1 MAQFGVFE
9 VYYDHH
15 EAFAGQGGSASIGTT
30 SSGMMYFLAPF
41 VAIAVQRWPQYTRRA
56 SCCGLSIMVAG
67 LVAASF
73 CDSIA
78 GLIGTQ
84 GVMYAIGGLAA
95 YFPAMSMISEW
106 FIKRRGLA
114 FGTMWAGT
122 GIAGTVMPFLL
133 QWLLDSYGYRTTLRV
148 WAITVGLLA
157 SPCIYFIRP
166 RLPVASASDFRPIE
180 IAFLKHAQF
189 WIFQAGNILQSL
201 GFFLPTL
208 YIPSFAL
215 AIGLPSF
222 AGPLALA
229 LFHVAFTF
237 GAVLVGA
244 LVDRFHVTVAILM
257 CTIGQMISIFI
268 FWGLTS
274 SQAMLYIF
282 AMLFGCFGGAFSCTW
297 SGCANEMQR
306 SSKNGNVDVSMVV
319 ALMAAG
325 KGIGAV
331 ISGPLSEQLLSLDT
345 WKGHAGF
352 AYGSGYGLLLVFTG
366 VSATLGGT
374 AWVGRMLRW
383 V

>member
-1 MAQFGVFE
+1 
-9 VYYDHH
+9 
-15 EAFAGQGGSASIGTT
+15 
-30 SSGMMYFLAPF
+30 MYFMAPF
-41 VAIAVQRWPQYTRRA
+41 IAVAVQRWPRHRRLA
-56 SCCGLSIMVAG
+56 SFCGLALMVSG
-67 LVAASF
+67 LIAASF
-73 CDSIA
+73 CNSVN

-84 GVMYAIGGLAA
+84 GVMYAIGGLVA
-95 YFPAMSMISEW
+95 YFPAMSLITEW
-106 FIKRRGLA
+106 FIQRRGLA
-114 FGTMWAGT
+114 FGIMWAGT
-122 GIAGTVMPFLL
+122 GISGTVLPFLL

-148 WAITVGLLA
+148 WAITLAILA
-157 SPCIYFIRP
+157 SICITFIKP
-166 RLPVASASDFRPIE
+166 RLPITHTSTFRPID
-180 IAFLKHAQF
+180 ISFVKHRQF
-189 WIFQAGNILQSL
+189 WLFQTGNILQSL

-215 AIGLPSF
+215 AIALPSF

-229 LFHVAFTF
+229 LFNVAFAF
-237 GAVLVGA
+237 GAVLIGT
-244 LVDRFHVTVAILM
+244 LVDRFHVTVAILT
-257 CTIGQMISIFI
+257 CTIGQMVSIFI

-297 SGCANEMQR
+297 SGCAREMQR
-306 SSKNGNVDVSMVV
+306 RSGENGNMDVSMVV
-319 ALMAAG
+319 ALLAAG

-331 ISGPLSEQLLSLDT
+331 ISGPFSERLLMLDS

-374 AWVGRMLRW
+374 AWVGKMLRL

>member
-1 MAQFGVFE
+1 
-9 VYYDHH
+9 
-15 EAFAGQGGSASIGTT
+15 
-30 SSGMMYFLAPF
+30 MMYFMSPF
-41 VAIAVQRWPQYTRRA
+41 VAIAAQRWPQYRRLA
-56 SCCGLSIMVAG
+56 SSCGLAVMVSS

-73 CDSIA
+73 CNSVN

-84 GVMYAIGGLAA
+84 GVMYALGGLAA
-95 YFPAMSMISEW
+95 YFPAMSLVSEW
-106 FIKRRGLA
+106 FVRRRGLA
-114 FGTMWAGT
+114 FGIMWAGT
-122 GIAGTVMPFLL
+122 GIAGTVVPFLL
-133 QWLLDSYGYRTTLRV
+133 QWLLDSYGFRTALRV
-148 WAITVGLLA
+148 WAIVLA
-157 SPCIYFIRP
+157 ILATPCVYSIKP
-166 RLPVASASDFRPIE
+166 RLPITSASSFRPVDIS
-180 IAFLKHAQF
+180 FLKHKEF
-189 WIFQAGNILQSL
+189 WIFQTGNILQSL

-222 AGPLALA
+222 AGPLALS
-229 LFHVAFTF
+229 LFNVAFAF
-237 GAVLVGA
+237 GAVLIGT
-244 LVDRFHVTVAILM
+244 LVDRFHVTVAILT
-257 CTIGQMISIFI
+257 CTVGQMISIFI

-306 SSKNGNVDVSMVV
+306 SEKNGNVDVSMVV
-319 ALMAAG
+319 ALLAAG

-331 ISGPLSEQLLSLDT
+331 ISGPLSERLLNLDT

-374 AWVGRMLRW
+374 AWLGKMLRLM
-383 V
+383 

>member
-1 MAQFGVFE
+1 
-9 VYYDHH
+9 
-15 EAFAGQGGSASIGTT
+15 
-30 SSGMMYFLAPF
+30 MYFLAPF
-41 VAIAVQRWPQYTRRA
+41 VAIAVQRWPQYRRRA
-56 SCCGLSIMVAG
+56 SCCGLLIMVAG
-67 LVAASF
+67 LLAASF
-73 CDSIA
+73 CHSIA
-78 GLIGTQ
+78 GLVGTQ
-84 GVMYAIGGLAA
+84 GVLYAIGGLAA

-229 LFHVAFTF
+229 LFNVAFAC

-257 CTIGQMISIFI
+257 CTIGQMVSIFI

-374 AWVGRMLRW
+374 AWVRRMLRL